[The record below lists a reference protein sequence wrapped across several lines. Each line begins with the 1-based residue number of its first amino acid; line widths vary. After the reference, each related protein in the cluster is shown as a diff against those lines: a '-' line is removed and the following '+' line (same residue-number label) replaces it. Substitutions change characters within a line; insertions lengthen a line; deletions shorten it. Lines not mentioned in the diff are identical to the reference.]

1 MDYPR
6 PVPNTL
12 VAIEAEVPS
21 ENVVSA
27 QIGLC
32 SLPLP
37 HPVRLGTASYA
48 RRDYIVVR
56 LTDEEGRE
64 GFSFGYSRNLSLLP
78 MVEQVA
84 REVIGTS
91 PRNRTETIKT
101 ITSATPSALGSLA
114 RSTSLVDIALWDLA
128 AKQTNRALAELLGV
142 ARREVPVMAVAGYFR
157 QQRGD
162 DAILEEV
169 TELGKQGYSRIK
181 LMLGALDSSDTFRL
195 LERARDVLDE
205 QTLLVVDAH
214 YSFRDIEQA
223 LAAVRKLAAIGV
235 SLLED
240 PFLPTDWRKM
250 APLSIPGGPGIAA
263 GEDVADPS
271 QFLDLLDIASVLRV
285 DPTTCGGIRAAIS
298 GIEAAALRGIP
309 VIPHVFTA
317 LAGQLAAAFPIVTA
331 VEYIPPISQSD
342 PLDAFFSTPARI
354 EKGQLL
360 VDFSPGVG
368 MGLDWQAVTNHCL
381 NVVEVR

>member
-1 MDYPR
+1 MDYTR
-6 PVPNTL
+6 TVPNTP
-12 VAIEAEVPS
+12 VAIEAAVPS

-56 LTDEEGRE
+56 LTDDEGRE
-64 GFSFGYSRNLSLLP
+64 GFSFGYTRNLSLVP

-84 REVIGTS
+84 RAVIGTS

-101 ITSATPSALGSLA
+101 ITSATPSVLGSLA

-128 AKQTNRALAELLGV
+128 AKQANRALAELLGV

-169 TELGKQGYSRIK
+169 SELGKQGYSRIK
-181 LMLGALDSSDTFRL
+181 LMLGALDSPDTFRL
-195 LERARDVLDE
+195 LERARDILDE
-205 QTLLVVDAH
+205 RTLLVVDAH

-223 LAAVRKLAAIGV
+223 LAAVRRLAAIGV

-240 PFLPTDWRKM
+240 PFLPSDWRKM
-250 APLSIPGGPGIAA
+250 VPLSIPGGPGIAA

-271 QFLDLLDIASVLRV
+271 QFLDLLDIASVLRI

-317 LAGQLAAAFPIVTA
+317 LAGQLAAAFPIVAA
-331 VEYIPPISQSD
+331 VEYIPPVSQSD

-360 VDFSPGVG
+360 VDLSPGVG
-368 MGLDWQAVTNHCL
+368 MGLNWQAVTNHCL
-381 NVVEVR
+381 DVVEVR